1 MRAFA
6 VLGGDGWTLPD
17 YFTSAKL
24 AEHLIHAAL
33 IRVVILEAFIQP
45 RKQPAALIVLA
56 FTLSVFALTPG
67 QSAASRP
74 PP

>member
-24 AEHLIHAAL
+24 AEQLIHAAL
-33 IRVVILEAFIQP
+33 IRVVILEAFI
-45 RKQPAALIVLA
+45 RLA
-56 FTLSVFALTPG
+56 NNRQL
-67 QSAASRP
+67 
-74 PP
+74 